1 MATSLLYRIFGAG
14 KIPTARRAALEAEGI
29 VILEE
34 GLGGRVS
41 YRRYRAPGKR
51 YGRRTEGIV
60 GSVALTSKRLVA
72 FRWSKPIIDVPFDHP
87 AFKKLSCKVE
97 NEDTLRLS
105 FEAEDFHDDR
115 SGTINCRY
123 STDRANTFQR
133 KLWQLSR

>member
-14 KIPTARRAALEAEGI
+14 KIPAQRRAALESEGI
-29 VILEE
+29 VVLEE

-60 GSVALTSKRLVA
+60 GSVVLTSKRLVA
-72 FRWSKPIIDVPFDHP
+72 FRWSKPIIDVAFDHP
-87 AFKKLSCKVE
+87 AFDKLRCKVE
-97 NEDTLRLS
+97 NETTLRLS

-115 SGTINCRY
+115 SGTVSCRY
-123 STDRANTFQR
+123 STDRANTIQR

>member
-1 MATSLLYRIFGAG
+1 MSTSLLFRIFGVG
-14 KIPTARRAALEAEGI
+14 KIPAQRRAELEAEGI
-29 VILEE
+29 VVLEE

-60 GSVALTSKRLVA
+60 VSVALTSQRLVA
-72 FRWSKPIIDVPFDHP
+72 FRWSKPIIDLPFDHP
-87 AFKKLSCKVE
+87 AFSKLSCKVE
-97 NEDTLRLS
+97 NEDALRLS

-115 SGTINCRY
+115 SGTINCRF
-123 STDRANTFQR
+123 STDRANTIQR